1 MKIDMGNNFG
11 ENDILEEM
19 TMNIDVTEI
28 IALFAQLA
36 GPAFSVAFVFG
47 FGAKLVHS
55 FLSMGLDGRFKL

>member
-1 MKIDMGNNFG
+1 MKIAMDNNSG
-11 ENDILEEM
+11 GSN

>member
-1 MKIDMGNNFG
+1 MKIGMDSISGRGN
-11 ENDILEEM
+11 

>member
-1 MKIDMGNNFG
+1 MKIGMDSNFG
-11 ENDILEEM
+11 RGN

-28 IALFAQLA
+28 IALFAELA

>member
-1 MKIDMGNNFG
+1 MKIAMDNNSGGNN
-11 ENDILEEM
+11 

>member
-1 MKIDMGNNFG
+1 
-11 ENDILEEM
+11 
-19 TMNIDVTEI
+19 MNIDMTEI

>member
-1 MKIDMGNNFG
+1 
-11 ENDILEEM
+11 
-19 TMNIDVTEI
+19 MNIDVTEI

-55 FLSMGLDGRFKL
+55 FCLWDLMGDLNYE

>member
-1 MKIDMGNNFG
+1 
-11 ENDILEEM
+11 
-19 TMNIDVTEI
+19 MNIDVTEI

-55 FLSMGLDGRFKL
+55 FYLWVWMGGLSCD

>member
-1 MKIDMGNNFG
+1 MRIDTGNNFG
-11 ENDILEEM
+11 RGNI
-19 TMNIDVTEI
+19 MNIDVTEI

-47 FGAKLVHS
+47 FGAQLVQC

>member
-1 MKIDMGNNFG
+1 
-11 ENDILEEM
+11 
-19 TMNIDVTEI
+19 MNIDVTEI

-55 FLSMGLDGRFKL
+55 FLSEVLMHFINILED

>member
-1 MKIDMGNNFG
+1 MKKDMVNNIG
-11 ENDILEEM
+11 GADI
-19 TMNIDVTEI
+19 MNIDVTEI